1 MGRMNCQECRR
12 WWSPYLDSELDATK
26 TFEISEHLRVCECCR
41 TRFDREAEI
50 DALTRE
56 RLALGEK
63 MPDAM
68 WAAIRHDVCNP
79 QPRVFRLF
87 GWPLAMAA
95 SIALIFVAGFML
107 SRDGNPPVAGPGA
120 VANAGGPTRSVVE
133 LLREA
138 SPQLAAFELT
148 PVGDVEER
156 LSQLARDMFGVS
168 VSLSMERSMG
178 HDVRIVD
185 VGMRTDE
192 TGAQYLELRVNCCGK
207 PALVAMSRRQDR
219 PIVREIKE
227 VCDRC
232 AGSDDAPASVI
243 DGVAVQTV
251 ERDGVIIAAAAGA
264 DPQHKHVE
272 ALLASVTVTH
282 L

>member
-26 TFEISEHLRVCECCR
+26 TFEICEHLRVCESCR
-41 TRFDREAEI
+41 LRFDREAEI
-50 DALTRE
+50 DGLTRD
-56 RLALGEK
+56 RLCAGDE

-68 WAAIRHDVCNP
+68 WAVIRRDVRNP
-79 QPRVFRLF
+79 RRQSFRLF
-87 GWPLAMAA
+87 GMPLAMAA
-95 SIALIFVAGFML
+95 SIALIFVAGFMFY
-107 SRDGNPPVAGPGA
+107 RDGDPPAAGPGA
-120 VANAGGPTRSVVE
+120 IADAGSTRSVVD

-138 SPQLAAFELT
+138 SPQLAAFS
-148 PVGDVEER
+148 PSPAADCNER
-156 LSQLARDMFGVS
+156 LSKLARDALGVS
-168 VSLSMERSMG
+168 VSLSQEHSMG
-178 HDVRIVD
+178 HDVQIVD
-185 VGMRTDE
+185 VCVRTDE
-192 TGAQYLELRVNCCGK
+192 TGARYLELRVNCCGK

-227 VCDRC
+227 ACDRC
-232 AGSDDAPASVI
+232 AGSGDAPPSVL

-251 ERDGVIIAAAAGA
+251 ERDGVIIAAAAGV

-272 ALLASVTVTH
+272 ALLASVSVTH